1 MNTVNLRGF
10 NELHQPAYNS
20 KFMHRSYEN
29 PELSLTK
36 CKSPQDYGTIIP
48 DCVTRAPSLNVF
60 KTMLNNVNLTT
71 GIKCYCN
78 FCT

>member
-10 NELHQPAYNS
+10 NKLHQPAYNS
-20 KFMHRSYEN
+20 KFMHRSYLYKMQITSRLWN
-29 PELSLTK
+29 N
-36 CKSPQDYGTIIP
+36 IP